1 LCYTKTENKTIM
13 KAIYKYYKNS
23 NTGEV
28 MKSQDFSETKIKGMP
43 TYFYG
48 LNNIC
53 IGENLDINGF
63 VEISEKKWKRLK
75 RKHNSL

>member
-1 LCYTKTENKTIM
+1 MKT
-13 KAIYKYYKNS
+13 IYKYYKNS

-28 MKSQDFSETKIKGMP
+28 MKSQEFTETKIKGTP

-48 LNNIC
+48 LDGKG
-53 IGENLDINGF
+53 IGENLDTNGF

-75 RKHNSL
+75 RKYNSL

>member
-1 LCYTKTENKTIM
+1 M

-28 MKSQDFSETKIKGMP
+28 MKSQEFTETKIKRIP

-48 LNNIC
+48 LDGKC